1 MIWLRRQEKLDCSHN
16 CNDDDTDDDND
27 YTDNDSR
34 YLSYQTSWLKNIHV
48 WDEKIS
54 LDESKG
60 VLRAYIM

>member
-16 CNDDDTDDDND
+16 CNDTDDDD
-27 YTDNDSR
+27 DDDSR
-34 YLSYQTSWLKNIHV
+34 YLSYQTSRLKNIHV